1 MRKPCFIHQVKIIA
15 RWLHEMKNKHKKEHG
30 FSNYIQKNLIWFF
43 ATVGTI
49 FCILSGTYTDH
60 LIQLLC

>member
-49 FCILSGTYTDH
+49 FCILSGT
-60 LIQLLC
+60 

>member
-1 MRKPCFIHQVKIIA
+1 
-15 RWLHEMKNKHKKEHG
+15 MKNKHKKEHG